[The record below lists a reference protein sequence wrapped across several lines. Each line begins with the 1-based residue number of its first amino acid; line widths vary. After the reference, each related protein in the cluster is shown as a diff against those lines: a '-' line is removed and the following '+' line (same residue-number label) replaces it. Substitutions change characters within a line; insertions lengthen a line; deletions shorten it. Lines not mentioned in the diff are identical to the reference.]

1 MSRMTYFP
9 TVPVDQVPHSHYGS
23 TTNPHG
29 SSTAPEKHRPVVL
42 VVDDERIIADTM
54 SLILSHNGFTA
65 LTAYDGASGLELA
78 AVIPPELLITDV
90 VMPGM
95 TGIELAIAIQQT
107 VPDCEILIFS
117 GQASTTDML
126 SAARLAGHDFKALAK
141 PVHPT
146 VMLAEASRRLNC
158 PTQTRKRPIPISG
171 APIPDSLVCVPG

>member
-9 TVPVDQVPHSHYGS
+9 TVPVDQIPHSHYGS
-23 TTNPHG
+23 TARPNG
-29 SSTAPEKHRPVVL
+29 SPVAPEKHRPVVL

-54 SLILSHNGFTA
+54 SLIFSHNGFA
-65 LTAYDGASGLELA
+65 VLTAYDGASGLELA
-78 AVIPPELLITDV
+78 ALIPPELLITDV

-95 TGIELAIAIQQT
+95 TGIELAIAIKQT

-126 SAARLAGHDFKALAK
+126 AVARLAGHDFAALSK

-146 VMLAEASRRLNC
+146 VMLAEASRRLNL
-158 PTQTRKRPIPISG
+158 PTQNRKRPIPISG
-171 APIPDSLVCVPG
+171 PPILDSLVCVPG

>member
-1 MSRMTYFP
+1 MSRSTYFP
-9 TVPVDQVPHSHYGS
+9 TVPIDRVPRL
-23 TTNPHG
+23 G
-29 SSTAPEKHRPVVL
+29 SSAHPDRSSLAPEKHRPLVL

-54 SLILSHNGFTA
+54 SLIFGHNGFA
-65 LTAYDGASGLELA
+65 VMTAYDATSALELA

-95 TGIELAIAIQQT
+95 TGIELAIAIKQT

-126 SAARLAGHDFKALAK
+126 DAARRTGHDFTALTK

-146 VMLAEASRRLNC
+146 VMLAEASKRLHLQPQN
-158 PTQTRKRPIPISG
+158 RKRPIPISG
-171 APIPDSLVCVPG
+171 PPLTDSLAPLSD